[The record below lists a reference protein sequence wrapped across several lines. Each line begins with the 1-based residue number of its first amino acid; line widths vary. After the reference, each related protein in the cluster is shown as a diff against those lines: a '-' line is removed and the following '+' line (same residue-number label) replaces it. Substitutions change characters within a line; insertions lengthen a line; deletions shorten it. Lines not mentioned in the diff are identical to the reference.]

1 MFVQAE
7 RVQFDEQARVKDVEL
22 NKMKSVK
29 IELEQDMRNSR
40 QIIDRVISHSWVLST
55 VSVVC
60 NDFFNK

>member
-40 QIIDRVISHSWVLST
+40 QIIDRVISHS
-55 VSVVC
+55 
-60 NDFFNK
+60 